1 MPDVHH
7 SATTMF
13 KRSYSSLFLTGILCL
28 LVLSACKNSRKKPG
42 DTIAH
47 SPQELQQKTEDL
59 IHGLIDY
66 AVDNEGQVDDS
77 IVLRQ
82 PKLVQMLYEKNEF
95 VPAWSVKEQ
104 WQPLGDSLFS
114 FITAAQLNGLFPDDY
129 HIKTLQVIRD
139 RFFNDS
145 TRKSDRK
152 DAALWSKAELMLTD
166 AFVNIVKDIKL
177 GRLPQDSVTLRKD
190 SVLADE
196 FYLQQFKSLRESGS
210 LATIIRSLEPKH
222 KGYQLLKSAIPE
234 FLDSADYRDFTK
246 VPSPEKIETNDFRKA
261 LQKRLFEGGYI
272 AFDSVMADSAQL
284 ANAVKKFQQSK
295 SITADGKA
303 GEGTVRM
310 LNLSDREKFIRI
322 AISMDRYKM
331 LPEKMPEKYIWVN
344 LPSYYMHLQSG
355 DSVKLVSKIICGK
368 AKTRTPLLTSAVSEI
383 ITYPQWTVPTSI
395 IVKEILPAVKRN
407 PGYLA
412 RKGFSL
418 LNGKGEEV
426 DPYSVDWSK
435 YSKGIPYRVV
445 QGSGDANALGVLKFN
460 FPNKY
465 AVYLHDTNQRYLFG
479 VTTRSLS
486 HGCVRVQE
494 WEKLATYIIR
504 NDRPEMNV
512 KNAMLDS
519 MASWLSKKEK
529 HSIPVKNKLPVFIR
543 YFTCEG
549 KNGSIV
555 FYEDIYNEDK
565 KLREK
570 YFASK

>member
-1 MPDVHH
+1 M
-7 SATTMF
+7 S
-13 KRSYSSLFLTGILCL
+13 
-28 LVLSACKNSRKKPG
+28 CKNSRKKSG
-42 DTIAH
+42 DTVGH
-47 SPQELQQKTEDL
+47 SPQEVQQKTEDL
-59 IHGLIDY
+59 LRNFIDY
-66 AVDNEGQVDDS
+66 AIDHNGRVDDS
-77 IVLRQ
+77 IVLGQ
-82 PKLVQMLYEKNEF
+82 PKLVQLLYEKNKF
-95 VPAWSVKEQ
+95 VPAWSLKEK
-104 WQPLGDSLFS
+104 WLPLGDSLFN
-114 FITAAQLNGLFPDDY
+114 FISTAKLNGLFPEDY
-129 HIKTLQVIRD
+129 YIKSLQDIRTK
-139 RFFNDS
+139 FFNDS
-145 TRKSDRK
+145 AAKSDRK
-152 DAALWSKAELMLTD
+152 DAGMWTRAELMMTD
-166 AFVNIVKDIKL
+166 AFISIVRDIKL

-190 SVLADE
+190 SVLTGE
-196 FYLQQFKSLRESGS
+196 FYLQHFNELRHLGS
-210 LATIIRSLEPKH
+210 IAKLVRILEPKH
-222 KGYQLLKSAIPE
+222 KGYQLLKAGIPK
-234 FLDSADYRDFTK
+234 FLDSADYRDFTN
-246 VPSPEKIETNDFRKA
+246 VPAPAKIETSDFRKA

-272 AFDSVMADSAQL
+272 AFDSVMADSSQL
-284 ANAVKKFQQSK
+284 ANAVKKFQQNK
-295 SITADGKA
+295 NITVDGKA

-344 LPSYYMHLQSG
+344 LPSYYMQLQSG

-383 ITYPQWTVPTSI
+383 ITYPQWTIPTSI

-407 PGYLA
+407 PGYLS

-418 LNGKGEEV
+418 VDGKGDEV
-426 DPYSVDWSK
+426 DPYTVDWAK

-479 VTTRSLS
+479 AASRSLS

-494 WEKLATYIIR
+494 WEKLANYIIR
-504 NDRPEMNV
+504 NDRPEAEG
-512 KNAMLDS
+512 KIAILDS
-519 MASWLSKKEK
+519 LTSWLSKKEK
-529 HSIPVKNKLPVFIR
+529 HSIPVKNKLPVYIR

-555 FYEDIYNEDK
+555 FYEDIYGEDK
-565 KLREK
+565 NLREK

>member
-1 MPDVHH
+1 M
-7 SATTMF
+7 S
-13 KRSYSSLFLTGILCL
+13 
-28 LVLSACKNSRKKPG
+28 CKNSRKKSG
-42 DTIAH
+42 DTVAH
-47 SPQELQQKTEDL
+47 SPQEVQQKTEDL
-59 IHGLIDY
+59 LRNFIDY
-66 AVDNEGQVDDS
+66 AIDHNGRVDDS
-77 IVLRQ
+77 IVLGQ
-82 PKLVQMLYEKNEF
+82 PKLVQLLYEKNKF
-95 VPAWSVKEQ
+95 VPAWSLKEK
-104 WQPLGDSLFS
+104 WLPLGDSLFN
-114 FITAAQLNGLFPDDY
+114 FISTAKLNGLFPEDY
-129 HIKTLQVIRD
+129 YIKSLQDIRTK
-139 RFFNDS
+139 FFNDS
-145 TRKSDRK
+145 AAKSDRK
-152 DAALWSKAELMLTD
+152 DAGMWTRAELMMTD
-166 AFVNIVKDIKL
+166 AFISIVRDIKL

-190 SVLADE
+190 SVLTGE
-196 FYLQQFKSLRESGS
+196 FYLQHFNELRHLGS
-210 LATIIRSLEPKH
+210 IAKLVRILEPKH
-222 KGYQLLKSAIPE
+222 KGYQLLKAGIPN
-234 FLDSADYRDFTK
+234 FLDSADYRDFTN
-246 VPSPEKIETNDFRKA
+246 VPAPAKIETSDFRKA

-272 AFDSVMADSAQL
+272 AFDSVMADSSQL
-284 ANAVKKFQQSK
+284 ANAVKKFQQNK
-295 SITADGKA
+295 NITVDGKA

-344 LPSYYMHLQSG
+344 LPSYYMQLQSG

-383 ITYPQWTVPTSI
+383 ITYPQWTIPTSI

-418 LNGKGEEV
+418 VDGKGDEV
-426 DPYSVDWSK
+426 DPYMVDWAK

-479 VTTRSLS
+479 AASRSLS

-494 WEKLATYIIR
+494 WEKLANYIIR
-504 NDRPEMNV
+504 NDRPEAEG
-512 KNAMLDS
+512 KIAILDS
-519 MASWLSKKEK
+519 LTSWLSKKEK
-529 HSIPVKNKLPVFIR
+529 HSIPVKNKLPVYIR

-555 FYEDIYNEDK
+555 FYEDIYGEDK
-565 KLREK
+565 NLREK

>member
-1 MPDVHH
+1 M
-7 SATTMF
+7 S
-13 KRSYSSLFLTGILCL
+13 
-28 LVLSACKNSRKKPG
+28 CKNSRKKSG
-42 DTIAH
+42 DTVVH
-47 SPQELQQKTEDL
+47 SPQEVQQKTEDL
-59 IHGLIDY
+59 LRNFIDY
-66 AVDNEGQVDDS
+66 AIDHNGRVDDS
-77 IVLRQ
+77 IVLGQ
-82 PKLVQMLYEKNEF
+82 PKLVQLLYEKNKF
-95 VPAWSVKEQ
+95 VPAWSLKEK
-104 WQPLGDSLFS
+104 WLPLGDSLFN
-114 FITAAQLNGLFPDDY
+114 FISTAKLNGLFPEDY
-129 HIKTLQVIRD
+129 YIKSLQDIRTK
-139 RFFNDS
+139 FFNDS
-145 TRKSDRK
+145 AAKSDRK
-152 DAALWSKAELMLTD
+152 DAGMWTRAELMMTD
-166 AFVNIVKDIKL
+166 AFISIVRDIKL

-190 SVLADE
+190 SVLTGE
-196 FYLQQFKSLRESGS
+196 FYLQHFNELRHLGS
-210 LATIIRSLEPKH
+210 IAKLVRILEPKH
-222 KGYQLLKSAIPE
+222 KGYQLLKAGIPN
-234 FLDSADYRDFTK
+234 FLDSADYRDFTN
-246 VPSPEKIETNDFRKA
+246 VPAPAKIETSDFRKA

-272 AFDSVMADSAQL
+272 AFDSVMADSSQL
-284 ANAVKKFQQSK
+284 ANAVKKFQQNK
-295 SITADGKA
+295 NITADGKA

-344 LPSYYMHLQSG
+344 LPSYYMQLQSG

-383 ITYPQWTVPTSI
+383 ITYPQWTIPTSI

-418 LNGKGEEV
+418 VDGKGDEV
-426 DPYSVDWSK
+426 DPYMVDWAK

-479 VTTRSLS
+479 AASRSLS

-494 WEKLATYIIR
+494 WEKLANYIIR
-504 NDRPEMNV
+504 NDRPEAEG
-512 KNAMLDS
+512 KITILDS
-519 MASWLSKKEK
+519 LTSWLSKKEK
-529 HSIPVKNKLPVFIR
+529 HSIPVKNKLPVYIR

-555 FYEDIYNEDK
+555 FYEDIYGEDK
-565 KLREK
+565 NLREK

>member
-1 MPDVHH
+1 M
-7 SATTMF
+7 S
-13 KRSYSSLFLTGILCL
+13 
-28 LVLSACKNSRKKPG
+28 CKNSRKKSG
-42 DTIAH
+42 DTVGH
-47 SPQELQQKTEDL
+47 SPQEVQQKTEDL
-59 IHGLIDY
+59 LRNFIDY
-66 AVDNEGQVDDS
+66 AIDHNGSVDDS
-77 IVLRQ
+77 IVLGQ
-82 PKLVQMLYEKNEF
+82 PKLVQLLYEKNKF
-95 VPAWSVKEQ
+95 VPAWSLKEK
-104 WQPLGDSLFS
+104 WLPLGDSLFN
-114 FITAAQLNGLFPDDY
+114 FISTAKLNGLFPEDY
-129 HIKTLQVIRD
+129 YIKSLQDIRTK
-139 RFFNDS
+139 FFNDS
-145 TRKSDRK
+145 AAKSDRK
-152 DAALWSKAELMLTD
+152 DAGMWTRAELMMTD
-166 AFVNIVKDIKL
+166 AFISIVRDIKL

-190 SVLADE
+190 SVLTGE
-196 FYLQQFKSLRESGS
+196 FYLQHFNELRHLGS
-210 LATIIRSLEPKH
+210 IAKLVRILEPKH
-222 KGYQLLKSAIPE
+222 KGYQLLKAGIPK
-234 FLDSADYRDFTK
+234 FLDSTDYRDFTN
-246 VPSPEKIETNDFRKA
+246 VPAPAKIETSDFRKA

-272 AFDSVMADSAQL
+272 AFDSVMADSSQL
-284 ANAVKKFQQSK
+284 ANAVKKFQQNK
-295 SITADGKA
+295 NITVDGKA

-344 LPSYYMHLQSG
+344 LPSYYMQLQSG
-355 DSVKLVSKIICGK
+355 DSVKLVSKIICGR

-383 ITYPQWTVPTSI
+383 ITYPQWTIPTSI

-418 LNGKGEEV
+418 VDGKGDEV
-426 DPYSVDWSK
+426 DPYMVDWAK

-479 VTTRSLS
+479 AASRSLS

-494 WEKLATYIIR
+494 WEKLANYIIR
-504 NDRPEMNV
+504 NDRPEAEG
-512 KNAMLDS
+512 KIAILDS
-519 MASWLSKKEK
+519 LTSWLSKKEK
-529 HSIPVKNKLPVFIR
+529 HSIPVKNKLPVYIR

-555 FYEDIYNEDK
+555 FYEDIYGEDK
-565 KLREK
+565 NLREK